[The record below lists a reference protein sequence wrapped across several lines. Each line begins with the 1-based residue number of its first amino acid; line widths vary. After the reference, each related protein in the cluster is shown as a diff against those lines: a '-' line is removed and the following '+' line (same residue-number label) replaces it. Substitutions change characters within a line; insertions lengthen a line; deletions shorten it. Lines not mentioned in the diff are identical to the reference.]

1 MPSKNQSFIQTMH
14 TASASPK
21 VFLAPTKD
29 YVVAREYPNWSL
41 EDTRKKMKN
50 INRTKENR
58 GITTLITSKDLRIIN
73 NLCKENITP
82 IVNKPPRR
90 ATG

>member
-1 MPSKNQSFIQTMH
+1 MH

-29 YVVAREYPNWSL
+29 CVVAKDYPNWSL
-41 EDTRKKMKN
+41 EDIRKKMKN

-73 NLCKENITP
+73 NLFKENITP

>member
-14 TASASPK
+14 TARASSK

-29 YVVAREYPNWSL
+29 CVVAKDYPNWSL
-41 EDTRKKMKN
+41 EDIRKKMKN

-73 NLCKENITP
+73 NLFKENITP